1 MPIPEI
7 LSINNE
13 TNPDEGGSKC
23 QLSDQSNHS
32 RVITLQSDEMTSGTP
47 SKYQNFVLSK
57 QFFREVFAEF
67 VGTFILVSLGTG
79 STMSDIYGGAL
90 EGLFQNASIWGI
102 AVTLA
107 ISTTGH
113 ISGAHLNPAISIA
126 FAMFRPCPQFGWFK
140 VLPYIVAQTAGA
152 ILASFVNLLMYGSLI
167 QEFEDS
173 HGIIRGSA
181 ESVASALAFGE
192 YFLYVCDSSL
202 HCDDPTS
209 SISET

>member
-90 EGLFQNASIWGI
+90 
-102 AVTLA
+102 
-107 ISTTGH
+107 
-113 ISGAHLNPAISIA
+113 
-126 FAMFRPCPQFGWFK
+126 
-140 VLPYIVAQTAGA
+140 
-152 ILASFVNLLMYGSLI
+152 
-167 QEFEDS
+167 
-173 HGIIRGSA
+173 
-181 ESVASALAFGE
+181 
-192 YFLYVCDSSL
+192 
-202 HCDDPTS
+202 
-209 SISET
+209 